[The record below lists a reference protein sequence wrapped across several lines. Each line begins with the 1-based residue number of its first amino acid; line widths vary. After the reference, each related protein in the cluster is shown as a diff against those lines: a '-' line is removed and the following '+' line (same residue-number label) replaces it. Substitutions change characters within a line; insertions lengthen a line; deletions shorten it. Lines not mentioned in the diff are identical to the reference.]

1 MANKLAPLFMANGR
15 ADNFRSIYKRE
26 IVSKEYKKY
35 DWQQKNWGDEI
46 FGFSSLTII
55 LLYQKFWGKS
65 NFEVR
70 IFLEVKFWKNG
81 IGNIYLYIYLYTI
94 ISINLFYLLAA
105 FFAAARSV
113 SGARRAKKR
122 SVYFA
127 YCYILFYIT
136 IFILIL

>member
-35 DWQQKNWGDEI
+35 DWQQKIEVMK
-46 FGFSSLTII
+46 FSAFSLTII
-55 LLYQKFWGKS
+55 LLYQKFWKKS
-65 NFEVR
+65 NFEIR
-70 IFLEVKFWKNG
+70 IFLEVKFWKMVLV
-81 IGNIYLYIYLYTI
+81 IYIYIYIFIYNNLNKL
-94 ISINLFYLLAA
+94 ISYLLAA